1 MNCLR
6 CNGLAVRDD
15 SLAVQIGSSSDFHG
29 WRCVNCGMI
38 VDDVINRNRQ
48 VISQRNVSSGSER
61 RRYES
66 EAA

>member
-6 CNGLAVRDD
+6 CNGLTVSDD
-15 SLAVQIGSSSDFHG
+15 SFSVQTGSSSDFHG

-38 VDDVINRNRQ
+38 FDDVISRNREG
-48 VISQRNVSSGSER
+48 ISRPRMPPGSEH
-61 RRYES
+61 RRYGR

>member
-6 CNGLAVRDD
+6 CNGLAVIDD
-15 SLAVQIGSSSDFHG
+15 SFAVRTGSSSDFHG

-38 VDDVINRNRQ
+38 VDDVIRDNRR
-48 VISQRNVSSGSER
+48 VMSQARRAAYRER
-61 RRYES
+61 RRYGH

>member
-6 CNGLAVRDD
+6 CNGLTVSDD
-15 SLAVQIGSSSDFHG
+15 SFAIQTGSPSDFHG

-38 VDDVINRNRQ
+38 IDDVINRNRQ
-48 VISQRNVSSGSER
+48 VISRQRVSPDPDR
-61 RRYES
+61 RRYGS

>member
-6 CNGLAVRDD
+6 CNGLAVSDD
-15 SLAVQIGSSSDFHG
+15 SIAVQTGSSSDFHG

-38 VDDVINRNRQ
+38 VDDVINKNRL
-48 VISQRNVSSGSER
+48 VISRETVSSGSGR

>member
-6 CNGLAVRDD
+6 CNGLIVSDD
-15 SLAVQIGSSSDFHG
+15 SFALQTGSSSDFHG

-38 VDDVINRNRQ
+38 FDDVIRDNRRI
-48 VISQRNVSSGSER
+48 VSQTRKCVRPDR
-61 RRYES
+61 RPYDS

>member
-6 CNGLAVRDD
+6 CNGLAVHDD
-15 SLAVQIGSSSDFHG
+15 SFSIQTGSSSNFHG

-38 VDDVINRNRQ
+38 VDDVIQNNKR
-48 VISQRNVSSGSER
+48 VLQRPRRSRDSER
-61 RRYES
+61 RR

>member
-6 CNGLAVRDD
+6 CNGLAVSDD
-15 SLAVQIGSSSDFHG
+15 SLAVQTGSSSDLHG

-38 VDDVINRNRQ
+38 VDDVINQNRR
-48 VISQRNVSSGSER
+48 VISPQGVSPSSER
-61 RRYES
+61 RRYGT

>member
-1 MNCLR
+1 MNCMR

-15 SLAVQIGSSSDFHG
+15 SFAIQTGSSSNFHG

-38 VDDVINRNRQ
+38 VDDVIRNNKRVLQ
-48 VISQRNVSSGSER
+48 QPRRSRDSER
-61 RRYES
+61 RR

>member
-6 CNGLAVRDD
+6 CNGLAVHDD
-15 SLAVQIGSSSDFHG
+15 SIAVEIGSTSDFHG

-38 VDDVINRNRQ
+38 VDDVIQNNRRAPRR
-48 VISQRNVSSGSER
+48 SRRSGGPER
-61 RRYES
+61 RP

>member
-6 CNGLAVRDD
+6 CNGLAVSDD
-15 SLAVQIGSSSDFHG
+15 SFAVQTGSSSDFHG

-38 VDDVINRNRQ
+38 GDDVINKNRE
-48 VISQRNVSSGSER
+48 VITRESVSFDSER
-61 RRYES
+61 RRYGS

>member
-6 CNGLAVRDD
+6 CNGLAVSDD
-15 SLAVQIGSSSDFHG
+15 SIAVEIGSSSDFHG

-38 VDDVINRNRQ
+38 VDDVIQNNRRTP
-48 VISQRNVSSGSER
+48 QRSRRSRDSER
-61 RRYES
+61 GC

>member
-6 CNGLAVRDD
+6 CNGLTVNDD
-15 SLAVQIGSSSDFHG
+15 SIAIENGSSSDFHG

-38 VDDVINRNRQ
+38 VDDVIRNNRRTP
-48 VISQRNVSSGSER
+48 QRSKRSREPER
-61 RRYES
+61 RR

>member
-6 CNGLAVRDD
+6 CNGLTVSDD
-15 SLAVQIGSSSDFHG
+15 SFSVHTGSSSDFHG

-38 VDDVINRNRQ
+38 VDDVINKNRRG
-48 VISQRNVSSGSER
+48 ISRSRVPPGSEH
-61 RRYES
+61 RRYGR

>member
-6 CNGLAVRDD
+6 CNGLAVSDD
-15 SLAVQIGSSSDFHG
+15 SIAVEIGSSSDFHG

-38 VDDVINRNRQ
+38 VDDVIHNNRRA
-48 VISQRNVSSGSER
+48 SQRSRGSGDTER
-61 RRYES
+61 RC